1 MANRDGTVAYL
12 SYWDAGLILLDISD
26 PSQPR
31 LLGRGNYLNEEG
43 NTHSAV
49 PAQGGNLVIVGDEV
63 DGSAFG
69 ENLRGFMRVFVRHQ
83 PSRSREP
90 RSLFAG
96 ACALGC

>member
-1 MANRDGTVAYL
+1 MCRGEEGAWIYLHDVWANRDGTVAYL

-49 PAQGGNLVIVGDEV
+49 PAQGGNLVIVGD
-63 DGSAFG
+63 
-69 ENLRGFMRVFVRHQ
+69 
-83 PSRSREP
+83 
-90 RSLFAG
+90 
-96 ACALGC
+96 